1 MPPITTQVVMGVK
14 AALAIVTAL
23 GITSAGVVVGLS
35 IVHNSGSYET
45 PFAPPQHSVAVLFGQ
60 NTGSEA
66 CPTCLF
72 VNSDQ
77 TSRGRQLDVQQ
88 LLNEKPT
95 PTLPLKISFA
105 APSGLHPKP
114 TPTPQLS
121 PPPSNTTSASSSFL
135 KLITPRPGASKLSL
149 WSRNLFRYIA
159 EFAHALNFTVSG
171 AKEQQAWVVIACGII
186 WSLFTAT
193 TVSYL
198 LRPNPFRGN
207 LRMAININQLLERAT
222 LTILDIS
229 YIAKIWVSE
238 LVTVLKDCFENAGT
252 SRAKCQAVKERRLVD
267 MAKTCIN
274 EILAKETAELN
285 QRANRTLKKLRK
297 MDQAKL
303 YGARSRSTKRSQRII
318 RLLLSKV
325 CEKAIHER
333 DTLATANFEPSFG
346 PSLQNAERE
355 FRGRLHQVGMEEG
368 TREYTIGI
376 FNTVLYS
383 FAYAL
388 AAEESKPEGGNARYL
403 SVIDGQN
410 RLIDSLRELH
420 VYREK
425 RFVENEELVRMLCR
439 YDKRGRLIVP
449 NGHEDEAPWNAYSAD
464 EDMFITPSLGGPVD
478 LSMNVSVSSASFHNR
493 PDAVL
498 GSDPHWQKFLELTA
512 GKRSEQEARLTCLK
526 KDSIEDEEEERVNTV
541 DEGAL
546 GTLNVSQH
554 SEEEYPGYDGVE
566 VNIGIKDASEHNHCD
581 VAASDDDLSLSAEFP
596 GAGYGTPK
604 GSNRQRFSDIA
615 LAIST
620 QIADDE
626 ALARE
631 LQNADW
637 AEEHHHR
644 KL

>member
-1 MPPITTQVVMGVK
+1 MPPITAQVVMGVK

-23 GITSAGVVVGLS
+23 GVTSAGVVVGLS
-35 IVHNSGSYET
+35 SVHNSGTYET
-45 PFAPPQHSVAVLFGQ
+45 PFAPPQHSVAVRFGQ

-72 VNSDQ
+72 VNSDK
-77 TSRGRQLDVQQ
+77 TYGGRQLDVQQ

-105 APSGLHPKP
+105 APASLHPRP
-114 TPTPQLS
+114 TPTPQLP
-121 PPPSNTTSASSSFL
+121 PPPSNTAPASSSFSE
-135 KLITPRPGASKLSL
+135 LITPQPGPSKLPL

-159 EFAHALNFTVSG
+159 ESAHALNFTVSR
-171 AKEQQAWVVIACGII
+171 AKEQQPWMVIACGII

-198 LRPNPFRGN
+198 LRRSPFRGN

-229 YIAKIWVSE
+229 YIAKILVSE
-238 LVTVLKDCFENAGT
+238 LITVLKDCFEGAGT
-252 SRAKCQAVKERRLVD
+252 SRANCQIFKERRLAD
-267 MAKTCIN
+267 MAKTRIK
-274 EILAKETAELN
+274 ETLAKETADLN
-285 QRANRTLKKLRK
+285 QRANQALKKLRK
-297 MDQAKL
+297 MDQVRLNA
-303 YGARSRSTKRSQRII
+303 ARSRSTRRLQRRT
-318 RLLLSKV
+318 RLLISRV
-325 CEKAIHER
+325 CENAIHEP

-355 FRGRLHQVGMEEG
+355 FRGRLRKVGMEEG
-368 TREYTIGI
+368 MRENTIGI

-388 AAEESKPEGGNARYL
+388 AAEESRPEGGNARYL

-410 RLIDSLRELH
+410 HLINSLRELH
-420 VYREK
+420 VHREK
-425 RFVENEELVRMLCR
+425 RFAENEELVRMLCR

-449 NGHEDEAPWNAYSAD
+449 DGHEDEAPWNAYSAD
-464 EDMFITPSLGGPVD
+464 EDIFITPSLGGPVG
-478 LSMNVSVSSASFHNR
+478 LSMKVSVSSASFHNR

-512 GKRSEQEARLTCLK
+512 GKRSEQEERLASLK
-526 KDSIEDEEEERVNTV
+526 ECSIEDEEEDGVNMV

-546 GTLNVSQH
+546 ETRNVLQH

-566 VNIGIKDASEHNHCD
+566 ENIGIKDASEHNHCD
-581 VAASDDDLSLSAEFP
+581 VAASDDDLSLSAECLKV
-596 GAGYGTPK
+596 GYGTPK
-604 GSNRQRFSDIA
+604 DSNPQPFSDIA
-615 LAIST
+615 MAIST
-620 QIADDE
+620 QMADDA

-631 LQNADW
+631 LQEAEW
-637 AEEHHHR
+637 AE
-644 KL
+644 

>member
-1 MPPITTQVVMGVK
+1 
-14 AALAIVTAL
+14 
-23 GITSAGVVVGLS
+23 
-35 IVHNSGSYET
+35 
-45 PFAPPQHSVAVLFGQ
+45 
-60 NTGSEA
+60 
-66 CPTCLF
+66 
-72 VNSDQ
+72 
-77 TSRGRQLDVQQ
+77 
-88 LLNEKPT
+88 
-95 PTLPLKISFA
+95 
-105 APSGLHPKP
+105 
-114 TPTPQLS
+114 
-121 PPPSNTTSASSSFL
+121 
-135 KLITPRPGASKLSL
+135 
-149 WSRNLFRYIA
+149 
-159 EFAHALNFTVSG
+159 
-171 AKEQQAWVVIACGII
+171 
-186 WSLFTAT
+186 
-193 TVSYL
+193 
-198 LRPNPFRGN
+198 
-207 LRMAININQLLERAT
+207 MAININQLLERAT

-238 LVTVLKDCFENAGT
+238 LVTVLKDCFEDAGT
-252 SRAKCQAVKERRLVD
+252 SRAKRQAVKERRLAD
-267 MAKTCIN
+267 MAKTLIN
-274 EILAKETAELN
+274 ETLAKETAELN
-285 QRANRTLKKLRK
+285 QRANRMLKKLRK

-303 YGARSRSTKRSQRII
+303 NAARSRLQRTI
-318 RLLLSKV
+318 RLLLSRV

-449 NGHEDEAPWNAYSAD
+449 DGHENEAPWNAYSAD
-464 EDMFITPSLGGPVD
+464 EDMFLTPSLGGPVD
-478 LSMNVSVSSASFHNR
+478 LSMKVSVSSASFHNR

-498 GSDPHWQKFLELTA
+498 GSDPHWQKFLKLTA
-512 GKRSEQEARLTCLK
+512 GKRSEQEARLTSLK
-526 KDSIEDEEEERVNTV
+526 KDSIEDEEEERANTV

-546 GTLNVSQH
+546 GTRNVSQH

-566 VNIGIKDASEHNHCD
+566 ENIGIKDASEHNHCD
-581 VAASDDDLSLSAEFP
+581 VAASDDDLSLSAEFLK
-596 GAGYGTPK
+596 AGYGTPK

-626 ALARE
+626 ALAME
-631 LQNADW
+631 LQNAAW
-637 AEEHHHR
+637 AE
-644 KL
+644 

>member
-1 MPPITTQVVMGVK
+1 
-14 AALAIVTAL
+14 
-23 GITSAGVVVGLS
+23 
-35 IVHNSGSYET
+35 
-45 PFAPPQHSVAVLFGQ
+45 
-60 NTGSEA
+60 
-66 CPTCLF
+66 
-72 VNSDQ
+72 
-77 TSRGRQLDVQQ
+77 
-88 LLNEKPT
+88 
-95 PTLPLKISFA
+95 
-105 APSGLHPKP
+105 
-114 TPTPQLS
+114 
-121 PPPSNTTSASSSFL
+121 
-135 KLITPRPGASKLSL
+135 
-149 WSRNLFRYIA
+149 
-159 EFAHALNFTVSG
+159 
-171 AKEQQAWVVIACGII
+171 
-186 WSLFTAT
+186 
-193 TVSYL
+193 
-198 LRPNPFRGN
+198 
-207 LRMAININQLLERAT
+207 MAININQLLERAT

-238 LVTVLKDCFENAGT
+238 LVTVLEDCFENAGT
-252 SRAKCQAVKERRLVD
+252 SRAKCQAVKERRLAD

-274 EILAKETAELN
+274 EALAKETAELN
-285 QRANRTLKKLRK
+285 QRANRELKKWRK
-297 MDQAKL
+297 MDQVKL
-303 YGARSRSTKRSQRII
+303 NAARSRSTKRLQRII
-318 RLLLSKV
+318 RLLLSRV
-325 CEKAIHER
+325 CEKAIDER

-355 FRGRLHQVGMEEG
+355 FRGRLHQVGMGEG

-478 LSMNVSVSSASFHNR
+478 LSMKVSVSSASFHNR

-512 GKRSEQEARLTCLK
+512 GQRSEQEARLTSLK
-526 KDSIEDEEEERVNTV
+526 KGSIEDEEEERVNTV

-546 GTLNVSQH
+546 GTRNVAQH
-554 SEEEYPGYDGVE
+554 REEEYPGYDEVE
-566 VNIGIKDASEHNHCD
+566 ENIGIKDASEHNDFD
-581 VAASDDDLSLSAEFP
+581 VAASDDDLSLSAEFLK
-596 GAGYGTPK
+596 AGYGTPK

-626 ALARE
+626 TLAME
-631 LQNADW
+631 LQNAAW
-637 AEEHHHR
+637 AE
-644 KL
+644 